1 MRLHFKEEPKEWR
14 KAALLSLIGPSVLIG
29 ILRWRHVVSWN
40 GVAVALALAALVA
53 LCAWLRP
60 RWFRGYYRF
69 TTWLGFHIIQFIGK
83 AVLVAIF
90 FLFLTPLGWIL
101 RLAGK
106 DLLQL
111 KSKPDLKTFWQPAKP
126 DGSLDRMY

>member
-69 TTWLGFHIIQFIGK
+69 TTWLGFHIIQFILQFLAFLGQL
-83 AVLVAIF
+83 AF
-90 FLFLTPLGWIL
+90 FDFQNKRRLTI
-101 RLAGK
+101 
-106 DLLQL
+106 
-111 KSKPDLKTFWQPAKP
+111 
-126 DGSLDRMY
+126 SLEFCFNKR